1 MKNHGF
7 RSWFF
12 LIQKLIVETSFCA
25 LLVPILDQG
34 PSELLQPSKKH
45 TPPVHPQIPEISCVD
60 FHWFS
65 MCLVYLMIV
74 YDCECPETTLEISQK
89 TSKSKPFILH
99 SGYPHII
106 SYHRREIHLW
116 YFMVIILGYHWWSV
130 GGLWGVFK
138 VWQVTAGPFDAASG
152 PWAPEWPW
160 AGGVIGGAS
169 WGGRPHITPL

>member
-1 MKNHGF
+1 
-7 RSWFF
+7 
-12 LIQKLIVETSFCA
+12 
-25 LLVPILDQG
+25 
-34 PSELLQPSKKH
+34 
-45 TPPVHPQIPEISCVD
+45 
-60 FHWFS
+60 
-65 MCLVYLMIV
+65 MIV
-74 YDCECPETTLEISQK
+74 YDGECPETTLEISQK

-152 PWAPEWPW
+152 P
-160 AGGVIGGAS
+160 
-169 WGGRPHITPL
+169 